1 MAEGSTRER
10 LLSAA
15 LDLFSVKGYDASSVD
30 EIAESIGIKGPNIYK
45 YFKGKQ
51 GLYDELVRTCK
62 EGYYKSMGIEA
73 RSRIKITSAAELKEL
88 SMKQIHFTLTN
99 DTVKKLRK
107 MLNIEQ
113 YRSEEMSHLTTYFQY
128 GNLLDLYSN
137 IFRKL
142 IDRGVMLPGDP
153 ELLGLEY
160 IAPTALLI
168 QVCDR
173 EPEKLAEVLDKSEKL
188 IDLFI
193 EKNFVP
199 KEEQ

>member
-51 GLYDELVRTCK
+51 GLYDELMCTCK

-153 ELLGLEY
+153 ELLGLQY
-160 IAPTALLI
+160 IAPIALLI

-199 KEEQ
+199 TEEQ